1 MIDSLTK
8 DFINRI
14 GKEMNKKENMKNI
27 NEKVVDPVI
36 KKFKNT
42 MSPYLNILIGMYTVV
57 LLLIIILIILVIRIE
72 N

>member
-8 DFINRI
+8 DLISRI
-14 GKEMNKKENMKNI
+14 GTEMNKKENMRNI
-27 NEKVVDPVI
+27 NEKVFDPII

-57 LLLIIILIILVIRIE
+57 LILIIILIILVIRIQK
-72 N
+72 